1 MGAERGSL
9 GKGASQTRSKNSF
22 PLEAEMQPAEKIHPW
37 YALRIRPQ
45 HEKVVARALRNKG
58 YEEFLPLYRYKRRWS
73 DRFKEIESPLFP
85 GYVFCR
91 FDVHNR
97 LPILVTPGVVLIVGI
112 GKIPLP
118 VDDDEIAA
126 LQTVVKSGL
135 QAEPWPFLKIGQ
147 RVRIERGSL
156 EGVEGILVAIK
167 RPYRLVISITL
178 LQRSVAVEI
187 DHNWASPIGPAPF
200 TPPDGETRPLARKAV
215 AG

>member
-1 MGAERGSL
+1 
-9 GKGASQTRSKNSF
+9 
-22 PLEAEMQPAEKIHPW
+22 LEAEMQPAEKIHPW

-135 QAEPWPFLKIGQ
+135 QAQPWPFLKIGQ

-187 DHNWASPIGPAPF
+187 EHDWASPVGPAHL
-200 TPPDGETRPLARKAV
+200 TPPDGESHPLARKA
-215 AG
+215 AS